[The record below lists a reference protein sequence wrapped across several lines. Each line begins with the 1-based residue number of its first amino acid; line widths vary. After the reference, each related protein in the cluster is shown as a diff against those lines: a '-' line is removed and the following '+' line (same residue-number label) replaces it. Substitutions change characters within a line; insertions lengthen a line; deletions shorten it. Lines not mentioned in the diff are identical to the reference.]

1 MKIFSRQTLNT
12 FIIGICVG
20 ITAILTYMLL
30 TGNLPWLKAA
40 GVGTG
45 APDVNARYLDGYVT
59 SLSAGTSKIYISDG
73 SNYLPDSTVDT
84 GAIVNGTIVTGDIA
98 TDTILAGNIATDTI
112 LAGNIAAGAV
122 GTSEIADGTIANV
135 DLASAVAPS
144 GMIAMFDTDCPSGWT
159 RVTELD
165 GKSLTAGASYNAA
178 AGGTDNQT
186 LTVEQLPAHS
196 HTGTTN
202 AGGNHTHT
210 YTDFAV
216 SGGGGGTYWTGDT
229 SGATVVGTGRTTG
242 SSGTHTHT
250 FTTGEAGGTQSFD
263 NRSTFATIVICKKD

>member
-45 APDVNARYLDGYVT
+45 APDVNARYLDGYGT
-59 SLSAGTSKIYISDG
+59 SLSAGASKIYISDG

-84 GAIVNGTIVTGDIA
+84 GAIVNGTIVTGD
-98 TDTILAGNIATDTI
+98 IATDTI

-144 GMIAMFDTDCPSGWT
+144 GMIAMFDTNCPTGWT
-159 RVTELD
+159 RVTGLD
-165 GKSLTAGASYNAA
+165 GKFLVGGASYSAAAGGSDSVTLSVAQLPGHTHTGTTASAGLHSHTYDHAEGGCAGASYCIGN
-178 AGGTDNQT
+178 TT
-186 LTVEQLPAHS
+186 LSSYRTSVE
-196 HTGTTN
+196 
-202 AGGNHTHT
+202 
-210 YTDFAV
+210 
-216 SGGGGGTYWTGDT
+216 
-229 SGATVVGTGRTTG
+229 GA
-242 SSGTHTHT
+242 HTHT
-250 FTTGEAGGTQSFD
+250 FTTDSTGSGLAVD
-263 NRSTFATIVICKKD
+263 NRPSYATIVICKKD